1 MTPPASAKT
10 EASHPLT
17 SPGTLVR
24 ARNREWVVLP
34 DSTDELLKLRP
45 LGGLDEEI
53 TGVLTA
59 IEQIEPA
66 TFKPPT
72 INDLGDFA
80 SGRLLRDAARLS
92 TRAAAGPFRSFARIA
107 VEPRP
112 YQLVPLMMALRLDPV
127 RLLIADDVGIGK
139 TIEACL
145 IARELLDRGEITSMA
160 VLCPPHLAEQWQ
172 QELADKFH
180 IEAELVLS
188 STIRRL
194 ESGLALGKSVFSKYP
209 YTVVSTDFIK
219 QDSRAEDFITNCPGL
234 VIVDEAHGCTQA
246 ASKVKHQRHKLVS
259 RISKQLDKHL
269 VLVTA
274 TPHNGNE
281 DAFRSLI
288 ALLNDS
294 FADLSLDLDNSNTE
308 SARKKLAQHF
318 VQRRRGDVKE
328 YLENDTQFPE
338 REDKEASYQLTEDY
352 RQILKDILD
361 FAREYVTDESTN
373 QRQRR
378 VRYWSALALLR
389 CVSSSP
395 AAAIATLQNRTAADS
410 DTDSAAPEPTQEPDE
425 IDIRTVLDQDE
436 DDNTMAVDFSPGSDS
451 GTPDATT
458 KNKLRSFIKRFDAI
472 DPNDDHKLQGA
483 IKEIKSLLK
492 AGFRPI
498 VFCRFMDT
506 SDYVAQHLQQA
517 LGDEVQVESVTGSLP
532 PSEREA
538 RIDLLSGTGEK
549 YVLVCTDCLSEGI
562 NLQENFDAVLHYDLA
577 WNPTR
582 HEQREGRVD
591 RFGQPKPK
599 VRVITYF
606 GQDNPIDGVIL
617 DVLIRKHKTI
627 KNTLG
632 VTVSVPETS
641 EQILETLF
649 EGALFREQ
657 AGAAS
662 SQLELSFLE
671 DVKPKMAEIHE
682 NWDKASQKASRS
694 RYAQNTLNPD
704 LVAEELQHVQ
714 TAIGRSED
722 VARFVRTALNRIEI
736 SFNDRDAAIDV
747 HIPENVSRGM
757 RQAVSIEEDFTGRFE
772 LPVAHDELYLGR
784 TSEFVEGLA
793 SWLLDQSLDPDMQK
807 TKATAARCGAFSSKD
822 VPKRTTLLVAR
833 FRYHIQISAN
843 ANEALL
849 CEEIVPLAFTGSPQ
863 DDTLAWLPTD
873 QSQALL
879 DSTPADNLTE
889 TAMKQHVER
898 LLADDIPH
906 LDEPLATI
914 AHKRAQFQLE
924 AHKRCR
930 QALKEKTKGLDAEP
944 VLPVDIIGAYVLLPV
959 PTAGGS
965 HGS

>member
-1 MTPPASAKT
+1 MTPPASSKT
-10 EASHPLT
+10 EASHPWA
-17 SPGTLVR
+17 SPGTLVKVR
-24 ARNREWVVLP
+24 GREWVVLP
-34 DSTDELLKLRP
+34 DSSDGLLKLRP

-112 YQLVPLMMALRLDPV
+112 YQLVPLMMALQLDPV

-219 QDSRAEDFITNCPGL
+219 QDSRAEDFIANCPGL

-288 ALLNDS
+288 ALLDDS

-410 DTDSAAPEPTQEPDE
+410 DTDSAAPEPTQELDE

-451 GTPDATT
+451 GTPDTTT

-472 DPNDDHKLQGA
+472 DPKDDNKLQGA

-506 SDYVAQHLQQA
+506 SDYVAQHLQTA
-517 LGDEVQVESVTGSLP
+517 LGDEIRVESVTGSLP
-532 PSEREA
+532 PAEREE
-538 RIDLLSGTGEK
+538 RIEQLSGTGEK

-632 VTVSVPETS
+632 VTVAVPETS

-662 SQLELSFLE
+662 SQLELSFLDE
-671 DVKPKMAEIHE
+671 VKPKMDEIHE

-694 RYAQNTLNPD
+694 RYAQNTLQPD

-747 HIPENVSRGM
+747 HMPENISRGM

-772 LPVAHDELYLGR
+772 LPVANDELYLGR

-793 SWLLDQSLDPDMQK
+793 SWLLDQSLDADMQK

-849 CEEIVPLAFTGSPQ
+849 CEEIVPLGFTGSPQ
-863 DDTLAWLPTD
+863 DGTLAWLPTD
-873 QSQALL
+873 QGQALL

-889 TAMKQHVER
+889 TAMKQHIER
-898 LLADDIPH
+898 LLEDDIPH

-914 AHKRAQFQLE
+914 AHKRAQFQLA